1 MTSRRALAGTEQAE
15 DPTFFPNGG
24 TFHDPIAVSLVSD
37 DGAVVYYTTDGTVPD
52 GTSTFVTS
60 SELVVLEESVTIR
73 AIAAFQGEDF
83 DARSSAEVEASFV
96 VYVAGRLTAFVPTTQ
111 PWKRWWNACPGGRTN
126 RIAFIMLHETD
137 LFESIVSGTCR

>member
-1 MTSRRALAGTEQAE
+1 MFFSQVTTAISRRALAGTEQAE

-24 TFHDPIAVSLVSD
+24 TYHDPIAVSLVSD

-60 SELVVLEESVTIR
+60 SELIILEESVTIR

-96 VYVAGRLTAFVPTTQ
+96 VYVAGRLNAFFVTTTQ
-111 PWKRWWNACPGGRTN
+111 P
-126 RIAFIMLHETD
+126 
-137 LFESIVSGTCR
+137 